1 MCCDHKLMNEIT
13 STGNIQELFM
23 IFIVIEHNRHSGHT
37 PLSQHSIGDNIET
50 GGKGSR
56 DLLSEQ

>member
-23 IFIVIEHNRHSGHT
+23 IFIVTVHNRHSGHA
-37 PLSQHSIGDNIET
+37 PLSQHSVGDNIESS
-50 GGKGSR
+50 GKGS
-56 DLLSEQ
+56 